1 MTLIRRFAAALGIVA
16 MLAMPAAAGT
26 PAPLGPQAPPAP
38 TTATAAAAP
47 ASPAG
52 AHDLTATDVD
62 TWLDGLLPYSLER
75 GAIAGAVVVVVKDG
89 RVLTERG
96 YGYADVAKRVRVD
109 PARTMF
115 RVGSTSKLFTW
126 TAVMQLVQ
134 AGKIDLDA
142 DVNRY
147 LDFKIPPAFGK
158 PVTMRN
164 LMTHTAGFEETLKNL
179 IHFDP
184 KGLRSLRDT
193 VADWV
198 PTRLYPPGTQPAY
211 SNYGAALAGYI
222 VQRVSGEKF
231 DDYIARHVLAPVGMA
246 HSTFAQPL
254 PAQFRPQMS
263 NGYSTADEDPQ
274 PFELVDAAP
283 AGALSTTGADMA
295 QFMIAHLNQGG
306 PLLRPETARLMHSRA
321 DQPIPGLPGMALGF
335 YQESGNGL
343 NIIGHGGD
351 TVWFHSDLHL
361 YLDKGV
367 GLFMSFNSR
376 GKDDAVYPLRAKLF
390 QEFTDRYFPAPQP
403 DLPTAN
409 TAHAHGAAMVG
420 QYLSSRRAMSSWARL
435 FYLPGQT
442 RVTLNPDDTITVSSL
457 TNAAGNPIK
466 WREVGPWRWHEV
478 GGKAWLGARVE
489 NGRVVSFADD
499 EMAPI
504 MTMLPAP
511 TTMNGAW
518 ILPALL
524 AAILVMLLTLIAWPV
539 TALVRRHYRQP
550 ALLAGRALTL
560 HRATRVT
567 ALLFVVIAGLWFAFI
582 SLLGMSLVYLDG
594 RLDPWM
600 RLAQILSIGALIG
613 TLLCCWSAWRVV
625 TGERRW
631 PAKLWSVA
639 IALAALFLSWFLIVM
654 HLIPSSL
661 NY

>member
-1 MTLIRRFAAALGIVA
+1 
-16 MLAMPAAAGT
+16 
-26 PAPLGPQAPPAP
+26 
-38 TTATAAAAP
+38 
-47 ASPAG
+47 
-52 AHDLTATDVD
+52 
-62 TWLDGLLPYSLER
+62 
-75 GAIAGAVVVVVKDG
+75 
-89 RVLTERG
+89 
-96 YGYADVAKRVRVD
+96 
-109 PARTMF
+109 
-115 RVGSTSKLFTW
+115 
-126 TAVMQLVQ
+126 
-134 AGKIDLDA
+134 
-142 DVNRY
+142 
-147 LDFKIPPAFGK
+147 
-158 PVTMRN
+158 
-164 LMTHTAGFEETLKNL
+164 
-179 IHFDP
+179 
-184 KGLRSLRDT
+184 
-193 VADWV
+193 
-198 PTRLYPPGTQPAY
+198 
-211 SNYGAALAGYI
+211 
-222 VQRVSGEKF
+222 
-231 DDYIARHVLAPVGMA
+231 MA

-254 PAQFRPQMS
+254 PAQFRPLMS
-263 NGYSTADEDPQ
+263 NGYSSADEDPQ

-343 NIIGHGGD
+343 NVIGHGGD

-403 DLPTAN
+403 DLPTAK

-511 TTMNGAW
+511 TAMNGAW

-539 TALVRRHYRQP
+539 TALVRRHYGQP
-550 ALLAGRALTL
+550 ALFAGRALTL

-613 TLLCCWSAWRVV
+613 TVLCCWSAWRVV
-625 TGERRW
+625 TSERRW

-639 IALAALFLSWFLIVM
+639 IVLAALFLSWFLIVM